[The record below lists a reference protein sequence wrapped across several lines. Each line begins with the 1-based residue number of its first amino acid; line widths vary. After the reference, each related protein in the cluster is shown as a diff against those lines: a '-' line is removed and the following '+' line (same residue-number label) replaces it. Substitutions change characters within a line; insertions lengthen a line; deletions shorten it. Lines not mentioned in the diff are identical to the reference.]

1 MRLFYDLKVTKKL
14 FLLYIPSLVALLL
27 VLIVYVYDT
36 NGISER
42 TKQAYYNETYRST
55 SLFLNADR
63 DFYQAAVAEKELFLS
78 GDRIDESLKEQLVKD
93 YDENIQQ
100 TMDRVKEAVENLKS
114 NKVLYNDYEHKTQK
128 KTIKSLYD
136 DFLSN
141 MQSWKASYNINTQ
154 MGDIGAHTTAFDN
167 ARNDINYISEMLDDY
182 AKDTAKSIQDEIRGR
197 IVLILSV
204 MAVVVVCLFMLVVVI
219 VRYLKKGILST
230 SKDLNRI
237 ANKDLSQKPK
247 LLKSKDELGILS
259 KSTQDLYEALYE
271 MITQIEAASGN
282 LAQSS
287 NTMRTNSGEI
297 TSSMHDIA
305 DTVGEIAQSA
315 GQQADES
322 EHASD
327 EFEFLGEVIE
337 KTISNT
343 TQLNDSSEQMN
354 QISSTGLERIT
365 ELSRITR
372 ENKILFDEIFEII
385 RHTNDSAGEIG
396 KVSSIIEGI
405 AQQTNL
411 LALNAAIEAAR
422 AGEAG
427 KGFAVVANEIR
438 QLAEQSTDSTTAINH
453 ILEELQ
459 AQIGHANR
467 QSDLVAKAVD
477 LQADSVLDSQ
487 ERFVAI
493 VDTLK
498 GMNTKI
504 LDLDQI
510 SRDMEESRRK
520 VLQII
525 TSLSE
530 IAQQNAASTEESSA
544 TTQEILASMI
554 TINEVVSRVDQL
566 SIELNDLIRE
576 FSL

>member
-1 MRLFYDLKVTKKL
+1 MKLFYNLKVTKKL
-14 FLLYIPSLVALLL
+14 FLLYIPSLIVLLL
-27 VLIVYVYDT
+27 MLLIYVYDT
-36 NGISER
+36 NGISEK

-55 SLFLNADR
+55 SLILNADR
-63 DFYQAAVAEKELFLS
+63 DFYQAAVSEKELFLS
-78 GDRIDESLKEQLVKD
+78 GKQIDESLKEKLIQD
-93 YDENIQQ
+93 YDENVQQ
-100 TMDRVKEAVENLKS
+100 TMDRVKEAVENLKE
-114 NKVLYNDYEHKTQK
+114 NEELYNQYVHKEQNE
-128 KTIKSLYD
+128 TIKSLYD

-141 MQSWKASYNINTQ
+141 MQSWKASYNIDTQ
-154 MGDIGAHTTAFDN
+154 MGDINAHTTAFDG
-167 ARNDINYISEMLDDY
+167 ARNDINYMSELLDDY
-182 AKDTAKSIQDEIRGR
+182 AKDTAKSIQNEIRGR
-197 IVLILSV
+197 IILILAV
-204 MAVVVVCLFMLVVVI
+204 MAVVVILLTILVLVI
-219 VRYLKKGILST
+219 VRYLKKGILTT

-237 ANKDLSQKPK
+237 ANRDLSIKPS
-247 LLKSKDELGILS
+247 LLQSKDELGILS
-259 KSTQDLYEALYE
+259 KSTQDLYQALYE
-271 MITQIEAASGN
+271 MITQIDTASGN

-287 NTMRTNSGEI
+287 TTMRTHSGEI
-297 TSSMHDIA
+297 TTSMHGIA
-305 DTVGEIAQSA
+305 DTIGEIAQAA

-343 TQLNDSSEQMN
+343 TQLNESSNQMN
-354 QISSTGLERIT
+354 QISRTGLERIT
-365 ELSRITR
+365 ELSRITK
-372 ENKILFDEIFEII
+372 ENKQLFNEIFEII

-427 KGFAVVANEIR
+427 KGFAVVASEIR
-438 QLAEQSTDSTTAINH
+438 QLAEQSTESTTAINH

-459 AQIGHANR
+459 SQIGHANR
-467 QSDLVAKAVD
+467 QSDLVSKAVD
-477 LQADSVLDSQ
+477 VQADSVLDSQ

-504 LDLDQI
+504 LDLDHI

-525 TSLSE
+525 ISLSE
-530 IAQQNAASTEESSA
+530 IAQQNAASTEETSA
-544 TTQEILASMI
+544 TTEEILASMI
-554 TINEVVSRVDQL
+554 TINEVVSQVDQL

>member
-1 MRLFYDLKVTKKL
+1 MKLFYNLKVTKKL
-14 FLLYIPSLVALLL
+14 FLLYIPSLIVLLL
-27 VLIVYVYDT
+27 MLLIYVYDT
-36 NGISER
+36 NGISEK

-55 SLFLNADR
+55 SLILNADR
-63 DFYQAAVAEKELFLS
+63 DFYQAAVSEKELFLS
-78 GDRIDESLKEQLVKD
+78 GKQIDESLKEKLIQD
-93 YDENIQQ
+93 YDENVQQ
-100 TMDRVKEAVENLKS
+100 TMDRVKEAVENLKE
-114 NKVLYNDYEHKTQK
+114 NEELYNQYVHKEQN

-141 MQSWKASYNINTQ
+141 MQSWKASYNIDTQ
-154 MGDIGAHTTAFDN
+154 MGDINAHTTAFDG
-167 ARNDINYISEMLDDY
+167 ARNDINYMSELLDDY
-182 AKDTAKSIQDEIRGR
+182 AKDTAKSIQNDIRGR
-197 IVLILSV
+197 IILILAV
-204 MAVVVVCLFMLVVVI
+204 MAVVVILLTMLVLVI
-219 VRYLKKGILST
+219 VRYLKKGILTT

-237 ANKDLSQKPK
+237 ANKDLSKKPF
-247 LLKSKDELGILS
+247 LLHSKDELGTLS
-259 KSTQDLYEALYE
+259 KSTQDLYRALFD
-271 MITQIEAASGN
+271 MITQIETASGN

-287 NTMRTNSGEI
+287 TTMRMNSGEV
-297 TSSMHDIA
+297 TTSMHDIA

-315 GQQADES
+315 GQQAEES

-354 QISSTGLERIT
+354 QISRTGLERIT
-365 ELSRITR
+365 ELSRITK
-372 ENKILFDEIFEII
+372 ENKQLFNEIFDII

-405 AQQTNL
+405 AEQTNL

-427 KGFAVVANEIR
+427 KGFAVVASEIR
-438 QLAEQSTDSTTAINH
+438 QLAEQSTESTTAINH

-467 QSDLVAKAVD
+467 QSDLVSKAVD

-487 ERFVAI
+487 DRFVAI

-498 GMNTKI
+498 GMNGKI
-504 LDLDQI
+504 QDLDHI

-525 TSLSE
+525 TSLSQ
-530 IAQQNAASTEESSA
+530 IAQQNAASTEETSA
-544 TTQEILASMI
+544 TTEEILASMI
-554 TINEVVSRVDQL
+554 TINEVVSQVDQL

>member
-1 MRLFYDLKVTKKL
+1 
-14 FLLYIPSLVALLL
+14 
-27 VLIVYVYDT
+27 
-36 NGISER
+36 
-42 TKQAYYNETYRST
+42 
-55 SLFLNADR
+55 
-63 DFYQAAVAEKELFLS
+63 
-78 GDRIDESLKEQLVKD
+78 
-93 YDENIQQ
+93 
-100 TMDRVKEAVENLKS
+100 
-114 NKVLYNDYEHKTQK
+114 
-128 KTIKSLYD
+128 
-136 DFLSN
+136 
-141 MQSWKASYNINTQ
+141 
-154 MGDIGAHTTAFDN
+154 
-167 ARNDINYISEMLDDY
+167 MLDEY

>member
-1 MRLFYDLKVTKKL
+1 MKLFYNLKVTKKL
-14 FLLYIPSLVALLL
+14 FLLYIPSLIVLLL
-27 VLIVYVYDT
+27 MLLIYVYDT
-36 NGISER
+36 NGISEK

-55 SLFLNADR
+55 SLILNADR
-63 DFYQAAVAEKELFLS
+63 DFYQAAVSEKELFLS
-78 GDRIDESLKEQLVKD
+78 GKQIDESLKEKLIQD
-93 YDENIQQ
+93 YDENVQQ
-100 TMDRVKEAVENLKS
+100 TMDRVKEAVENLKE
-114 NKVLYNDYEHKTQK
+114 NEELYNQYVHKEQN

-141 MQSWKASYNINTQ
+141 MQSWKASYNIDTQ
-154 MGDIGAHTTAFDN
+154 MGDINAHTTAFDG
-167 ARNDINYISEMLDDY
+167 ARNDINYMSELLDDY
-182 AKDTAKSIQDEIRGR
+182 AKDTAKSIQNDIRGR
-197 IVLILSV
+197 IILILAV
-204 MAVVVVCLFMLVVVI
+204 MAVVVILLTMLVLVI
-219 VRYLKKGILST
+219 VRYLKKGILTT

-237 ANKDLSQKPK
+237 ANKDLSKKPF
-247 LLKSKDELGILS
+247 LLHSKDELGTLS
-259 KSTQDLYEALYE
+259 KSTQDLYQALFD
-271 MITQIEAASGN
+271 MITQIETASGN

-287 NTMRTNSGEI
+287 TTMRMNSGEV
-297 TSSMHDIA
+297 TTSMHDIA

-315 GQQADES
+315 GQQAEES

-354 QISSTGLERIT
+354 QISRTGLERIT
-365 ELSRITR
+365 ELSRITK
-372 ENKILFDEIFEII
+372 ENKQLFNEIFDII

-405 AQQTNL
+405 AEQTNL

-427 KGFAVVANEIR
+427 KGFAVVASEIR
-438 QLAEQSTDSTTAINH
+438 QLAEQSTESTTAINH

-467 QSDLVAKAVD
+467 QSDLVSKAVD

-487 ERFVAI
+487 DRFVAI

-498 GMNTKI
+498 GMNGKI
-504 LDLDQI
+504 QDLDHI

-525 TSLSE
+525 TSLSQ
-530 IAQQNAASTEESSA
+530 IAQQNAASTEETSA
-544 TTQEILASMI
+544 TTEEILASMI
-554 TINEVVSRVDQL
+554 TINEVVSQVDQL
-566 SIELNDLIRE
+566 SIELNNLIRE

>member
-1 MRLFYDLKVTKKL
+1 
-14 FLLYIPSLVALLL
+14 
-27 VLIVYVYDT
+27 
-36 NGISER
+36 
-42 TKQAYYNETYRST
+42 
-55 SLFLNADR
+55 
-63 DFYQAAVAEKELFLS
+63 
-78 GDRIDESLKEQLVKD
+78 
-93 YDENIQQ
+93 
-100 TMDRVKEAVENLKS
+100 
-114 NKVLYNDYEHKTQK
+114 
-128 KTIKSLYD
+128 
-136 DFLSN
+136 
-141 MQSWKASYNINTQ
+141 
-154 MGDIGAHTTAFDN
+154 
-167 ARNDINYISEMLDDY
+167 
-182 AKDTAKSIQDEIRGR
+182 
-197 IVLILSV
+197 
-204 MAVVVVCLFMLVVVI
+204 MAVVVILLTMLVLVI
-219 VRYLKKGILST
+219 VRYLKKGILTT

-237 ANKDLSQKPK
+237 ANKDLSKKPF
-247 LLKSKDELGILS
+247 LLHSKDELGTLS
-259 KSTQDLYEALYE
+259 KSTQDLYRALFD
-271 MITQIEAASGN
+271 MITQIETASGN

-287 NTMRTNSGEI
+287 TTMRMNSGEV
-297 TSSMHDIA
+297 TTSMHDIA

-315 GQQADES
+315 GQQAEES

-354 QISSTGLERIT
+354 QISRTGLERIT
-365 ELSRITR
+365 ELSRITK
-372 ENKILFDEIFEII
+372 ENKQLFNEIFDII

-405 AQQTNL
+405 AEQTNL

-427 KGFAVVANEIR
+427 KGFAVVASEIR
-438 QLAEQSTDSTTAINH
+438 QLAEQSTESTTAINH

-467 QSDLVAKAVD
+467 QSDLVSKAVD

-487 ERFVAI
+487 DRFVAI

-498 GMNTKI
+498 GMNGKI
-504 LDLDQI
+504 QDLDHI

-525 TSLSE
+525 TSLSQ
-530 IAQQNAASTEESSA
+530 IAQQNAASTEETSA
-544 TTQEILASMI
+544 TTEEILASMI
-554 TINEVVSRVDQL
+554 TINEVVSQVDQL

>member
-1 MRLFYDLKVTKKL
+1 MKLFYNLKVTKKL
-14 FLLYIPSLVALLL
+14 FLLYIPSLIVLLL
-27 VLIVYVYDT
+27 MLLIYVYDT
-36 NGISER
+36 NGISEK

-55 SLFLNADR
+55 SLILNADR
-63 DFYQAAVAEKELFLS
+63 DFYQAAVSEKELFLS
-78 GDRIDESLKEQLVKD
+78 GKQIDESLKEKLIQD
-93 YDENIQQ
+93 YDENVQQ
-100 TMDRVKEAVENLKS
+100 TMDRVKEAVENLKE
-114 NKVLYNDYEHKTQK
+114 NEELYNQYVHKEQN

-141 MQSWKASYNINTQ
+141 MQSWKASYNIDTQ
-154 MGDIGAHTTAFDN
+154 MGDINAHTTAFDG
-167 ARNDINYISEMLDDY
+167 ARNDINYMSELLDDY
-182 AKDTAKSIQDEIRGR
+182 AKDTAKSIQNDIRGR
-197 IVLILSV
+197 IILILAV
-204 MAVVVVCLFMLVVVI
+204 MAVVVILLTMLVLVI
-219 VRYLKKGILST
+219 VRYLKKGILTT

-237 ANKDLSQKPK
+237 ANKDLSKKPF
-247 LLKSKDELGILS
+247 LLHSKDELGTLS
-259 KSTQDLYEALYE
+259 KSTQDLYRALFD
-271 MITQIEAASGN
+271 MITQIETASGN

-287 NTMRTNSGEI
+287 TTMRMNSGEV
-297 TSSMHDIA
+297 TTSMHDIA

-315 GQQADES
+315 GQQAEES
-322 EHASD
+322 EHAAD

-354 QISSTGLERIT
+354 QISRTGLERIT
-365 ELSRITR
+365 ELSRITK
-372 ENKILFDEIFEII
+372 ENKQLFNEIFDII

-405 AQQTNL
+405 AEQTNL

-427 KGFAVVANEIR
+427 KGFAVVASEIR
-438 QLAEQSTDSTTAINH
+438 QLAEQSTESTTAINH

-467 QSDLVAKAVD
+467 QSDLVSKAVD

-487 ERFVAI
+487 DRFVAI

-498 GMNTKI
+498 GMNGKI
-504 LDLDQI
+504 QDLDHI

-525 TSLSE
+525 TSLSQ
-530 IAQQNAASTEESSA
+530 IAQQNAASTEETSA
-544 TTQEILASMI
+544 TTEEILASMI
-554 TINEVVSRVDQL
+554 TINEVVSQVDQL
-566 SIELNDLIRE
+566 SIELNNLIRE